1 MTRRLFCI
9 LASPFVLMHALKLSA
24 GHLEYSGIQ
33 EYETTLFDAAR
44 QRQIPVA
51 VYSPQDEGGC
61 GVVIFSHGYGVNK
74 GGDFKKYSHITR
86 RLAQAG
92 YFVISVQHEL
102 PTDDLLSMKGDLFK
116 TRLPNWERGVENIL
130 FVMGEFKKSKP
141 NTDWKNVSLMG
152 HSNGGDMSMLFAQK
166 HPEMIARAISLDN
179 RRMPLPRM
187 KAPKIR
193 TLRGCDYPA
202 DEGVLPS
209 DEDQKE
215 FGIKVAFLKNIKHS
229 EMDDKAS
236 EEQSEAINGLL
247 LKFLRD

>member
-1 MTRRLFCI
+1 
-9 LASPFVLMHALKLSA
+9 
-24 GHLEYSGIQ
+24 
-33 EYETTLFDAAR
+33 
-44 QRQIPVA
+44 
-51 VYSPQDEGGC
+51 
-61 GVVIFSHGYGVNK
+61 
-74 GGDFKKYSHITR
+74 
-86 RLAQAG
+86 
-92 YFVISVQHEL
+92 
-102 PTDDLLSMKGDLFK
+102 
-116 TRLPNWERGVENIL
+116 
-130 FVMGEFKKSKP
+130 
-141 NTDWKNVSLMG
+141 
-152 HSNGGDMSMLFAQK
+152 MLFAQK

>member
-9 LASPFVLMHALKLSA
+9 LASPFVFMHALKLSA
-24 GHLEYSGIQ
+24 GNSPKNGIL
-33 EYETTLFDAAR
+33 EYETTLFDTAR

-61 GVVIFSHGYGVNK
+61 GVVIFSHGYGINK
-74 GGDFKKYSHITR
+74 GGDFKKYSHITKK
-86 RLAQAG
+86 LAEAG

-116 TRLPNWERGVENIL
+116 TRLPNWERNVENIL

-141 NTDWKNVSLMG
+141 GLDWKNVSLAG
-152 HSNGGDMSMLFAQK
+152 HSNGGDTSMLFARK

-179 RRMPLPRM
+179 RRMPLPRT
-187 KAPKIR
+187 KTPKIR
-193 TLRGCDYPA
+193 TLRGSDFPA
-202 DEGVLPS
+202 DDGVVPS
-209 DEDQKE
+209 DEEQRKL
-215 FGIKVAFLKNIKHS
+215 GIKVVFLEDIKHS

-236 EEQSEAINGLL
+236 KEQSETINGFLL
-247 LKFLRD
+247 EFLRD